1 MAPEEGS
8 LTPLDAASLL
18 HDLRQPLS
26 NIEAYTYLLRRVLDG
41 VEDTRI
47 AESLDSIDRQTA
59 EIGRILL
66 TALGKPAQAESR
78 RFTNPDS
85 AALT

>member
-1 MAPEEGS
+1 MAPEDGS

-18 HDLRQPLS
+18 HDLRQPLT
-26 NIEAYTYLLRRVLDG
+26 NIEACTYLLRMFLEGLEDPRVTENL
-41 VEDTRI
+41 ET
-47 AESLDSIDRQTA
+47 IDRQAA

-66 TALGKPAQAESR
+66 AALQRPAQPESR